1 MLRCEKCGVSLS
13 GSMDRCPLCQGPLTG
28 RPEENVY
35 PVLPGEER
43 PRRLL
48 ARLAAL
54 LTVAVLAVC
63 TAVNYCFPAGG
74 WWVLFVAGGL
84 ASAWLVIGVALWK
97 RRSPMKA
104 IVWLL
109 ALVLALVLAWD
120 WRTGFRGWSVNFVI
134 PCFILC
140 MQLAV
145 VITARA
151 LRLRPADY
159 LLYLSICVTAGFLPL
174 IPLLCGALWMAY
186 PSVVCAGLS
195 VLALAA
201 LLLFRWRALKGELI
215 RRSHL

>member
-1 MLRCEKCGVSLS
+1 
-13 GSMDRCPLCQGPLTG
+13 
-28 RPEENVY
+28 
-35 PVLPGEER
+35 
-43 PRRLL
+43 
-48 ARLAAL
+48 
-54 LTVAVLAVC
+54 
-63 TAVNYCFPAGG
+63 
-74 WWVLFVAGGL
+74 
-84 ASAWLVIGVALWK
+84 
-97 RRSPMKA
+97 MKA

-134 PCFILC
+134 PCFIPC

-174 IPLLCGALWMAY
+174 IPLLCGTLWMAY